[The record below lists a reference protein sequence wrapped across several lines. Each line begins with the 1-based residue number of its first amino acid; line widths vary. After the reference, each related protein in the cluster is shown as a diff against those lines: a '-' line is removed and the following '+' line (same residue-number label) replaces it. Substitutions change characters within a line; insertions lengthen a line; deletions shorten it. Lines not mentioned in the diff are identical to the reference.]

1 MNHRIMYLRDND
13 NNPVG
18 CLAYRTVTPRGNRE
32 TIAFGL
38 SFLNAEI
45 DSANRK
51 AARRVAEGRLALALT
66 EETRANQQGRW
77 GQVVCIGRNVNEK
90 VANLLSQLSSHDH
103 SLHRNPEKDS
113 EMKVRLAAQIGRL
126 KRVKVA

>member
-1 MNHRIMYLRDND
+1 MNHRIMYLRDSD

-18 CLAYRTVTPRGNRE
+18 CLAYRTITPRGNRE

-38 SFLNAEI
+38 SFLNSEV

-66 EETRANQQGRW
+66 EETRTNQQGRW
-77 GQVVCIGRNVNEK
+77 GQVICVGTNVNEK
-90 VANLLSQLSSHDH
+90 VASLLSQLSSDRH
-103 SLHRNPEKDS
+103 SLHRNSEKDA
-113 EMKVRLAAQIGRL
+113 EMKLRLAVQIGRL
-126 KRVKVA
+126 NRAKVA

>member
-1 MNHRIMYLRDND
+1 MNHRIMYIRDNN

-18 CLAYRTVTPRGNRE
+18 CLAYRSVTPRGNRE
-32 TIAFGL
+32 TMAFGL

-51 AARRVAEGRLALALT
+51 AARRVAEGRLALALA
-66 EETRANQQGRW
+66 EETRTNQQGRW
-77 GQVVCIGRNVNEK
+77 GQAVCVGTNVNEK

-103 SLHRNPEKDS
+103 SLHRNPEKDA
-113 EMKVRLAAQIGRL
+113 EMKIRLAAQVGRL
-126 KRVKVA
+126 KQVKAA